1 MDQDWEPFRLD
12 YSFFG
17 EDSGNPGGILLQK
30 RLDFLAFSADQNIPR
45 RKFPHYSDLLVEGAG
60 KSILQGLK

>member
-17 EDSGNPGGILLQK
+17 EDGGNQVESFSRKDLASWLSVLIRIFPEGSFFTALTCLLK
-30 RLDFLAFSADQNIPR
+30 
-45 RKFPHYSDLLVEGAG
+45 
-60 KSILQGLK
+60 GLGSLSCKA